1 MPRKQ
6 HRICPIKW
14 NCTWR
19 NKDREKKIQ
28 PGTERR
34 YKRNPGG
41 RKNFLPW
48 ILLAP
53 SLLGVGI
60 FTLIPFIDVLRRSFQ
75 KAVGTG
81 FVGLENYRTVIDN
94 QAFRLAAGNTGK
106 FLLICLPLLL
116 GLSLFV
122 ALLLERLGRK
132 GNLLKSGFLLPMAV
146 PAASVV
152 LFWQLFFDREGI
164 LNDILKHFHIQGPD
178 YMNSSGAFGV
188 LVAVYIWKNLGYDMI
203 LWLSGLLGIP
213 ESLYEAARTD
223 GAGEFQCFWYIT
235 RPLLVQT
242 AFLTGTLSL
251 VNAFKVFR
259 EAWMIAGNYPHDS
272 IYMLQNLFNNWFTKL
287 DMQKMTAG
295 AVMLAA
301 VLGIFLILCQKAEER
316 WKQ

>member
-1 MPRKQ
+1 M
-6 HRICPIKW
+6 
-14 NCTWR
+14 
-19 NKDREKKIQ
+19 
-28 PGTERR
+28 
-34 YKRNPGG
+34 
-41 RKNFLPW
+41 
-48 ILLAP
+48 
-53 SLLGVGI
+53 
-60 FTLIPFIDVLRRSFQ
+60 
-75 KAVGTG
+75 GTG

-116 GLSLFV
+116 GLSLFF

-152 LFWQLFFDREGI
+152 LFWQLFFDRKGI
-164 LNDILKHFHIQGPD
+164 LNHILENFHIQGPD
-178 YMNSSGAFGV
+178 YMNSSAAFGV

-213 ESLYEAARTD
+213 DSLYEAARID

-272 IYMLQNLFNNWFTKL
+272 IYMMQNLFNNWFLKL

>member
-1 MPRKQ
+1 MHKKRPR
-6 HRICPIKW
+6 IWWTKW
-14 NCTWR
+14 PFTWR
-19 NKDREKKIQ
+19 SRGKEGTPEASEKRSFSK
-28 PGTERR
+28 ERLR
-34 YKRNPGG
+34 
-41 RKNFLPW
+41 PW
-48 ILLAP
+48 VLLAP

-60 FTLIPFIDVLRRSFQ
+60 FNLIPFADVFRRSFQ

-81 FVGLENYRTVIDN
+81 FVGLENYRTVLEN
-94 QAFRLAAGNTGK
+94 QAFRLAAGNTGR
-106 FLLICLPLLL
+106 FLLVCLPLLL
-116 GLSLFV
+116 GLSLFF
-122 ALLLERLGRK
+122 ALLLGKLGRK

-152 LFWQLFFDREGI
+152 LFWELFFDRQGI
-164 LNDILKHFHIQGPD
+164 LNDILKTFSIQGPD
-178 YMNSSGAFGV
+178 YMNSAGAFGV

-213 ESLYEAARTD
+213 DSLYEAARMD
-223 GAGEFQCFWYIT
+223 GAGEVQCFWFIT

-259 EAWMIAGNYPHDS
+259 EAWMIGGNYPHDS
-272 IYMLQNLFNNWFTKL
+272 IYMLQNLFNNWFLKL

-316 WKQ
+316 WKS